1 MLRLACVVLPVLP
14 LSSPLLVWLLPWLR
28 VLLSWRLQ
36 AWLLLLWLALLLGFF
51 WLLPSSSLLNKHM
64 GNCAINRTANIGV
77 DLPSMQV
84 FFTFSRGKSS
94 EMTRLSP
101 GRTARGHASAFLPV
115 NGMVAG
121 YAGRGT
127 AQGGKSDAGHM
138 KMQSGIIL

>member
-1 MLRLACVVLPVLP
+1 
-14 LSSPLLVWLLPWLR
+14 
-28 VLLSWRLQ
+28 
-36 AWLLLLWLALLLGFF
+36 
-51 WLLPSSSLLNKHM
+51 M

-101 GRTARGHASAFLPV
+101 GRTAWGRGMAFLPV

-121 YAGRGT
+121 YAGRG
-127 AQGGKSDAGHM
+127 AAGEERKDAGHM
-138 KMQSGIIL
+138 KMQSGII